1 MRTMLKSK
9 IHRARVTQVDL
20 DYEGSIT
27 IDRSLMEASDI
38 LPFERVEVLNVN
50 NGARFSTYAI
60 EGEANSGVI
69 GINGAAARL
78 VAKGD
83 IVIIL
88 SYCQVPDDEAI
99 SITPSI
105 VRVDSQNRIIE
116 PLSVAH
122 LRGWQSEDVGVEEK
136 EKIVSTKYEILNK
149 RKEELDSY
157 HQNPNDVNGL
167 NLEI

>member
-1 MRTMLKSK
+1 MRSMLKSK

-27 IDRSLMEASDI
+27 IDGSLMEASDI
-38 LPFERVEVLNVN
+38 LPYERVEVLNIN

-60 EGEANSGVI
+60 EGEANSGII

-88 SYCQVPDDEAI
+88 SYCQIPDNEAI
-99 SITPSI
+99 TMMPTL
-105 VRVDSQNRIIE
+105 VYVDDRNRI
-116 PLSVAH
+116 PSRPCVVLSKA
-122 LRGWQSEDVGVEEK
+122 K
-136 EKIVSTKYEILNK
+136 
-149 RKEELDSY
+149 
-157 HQNPNDVNGL
+157 
-167 NLEI
+167 NL